1 MRTENRIL
9 WRITAVV
16 TSYCRSVQSPGEGVG
31 TGQPENNKGE
41 DVCESKAGTRVEG
54 RPAGR
59 GGAVW
64 RLLRAGQLLVPGGRV
79 GTGVATLGSG
89 ARRLAGNSRDGTQS
103 HIAGKWEGL
112 GGSGR
117 GLEGVGGAWREREW
131 TGGQSPQQQST
142 RVLQLRITQ
151 VTPVRVRRR
160 GTERLETLR
169 KESETRKRNKSVRNT
184 QEGTESKVI

>member
-16 TSYCRSVQSPGEGVG
+16 NSYSRSVQSPGAGVG

-79 GTGVATLGSG
+79 GPEGWRGTAGMGPRATSP
-89 ARRLAGNSRDGTQS
+89 A
-103 HIAGKWEGL
+103 
-112 GGSGR
+112 SGR
-117 GLEGVGGAWREREW
+117 GLEGAGVDRGAK
-131 TGGQSPQQQST
+131 ST
-142 RVLQLRITQ
+142 TAVNQGAPAQDHT
-151 VTPVRVRRR
+151 
-160 GTERLETLR
+160 
-169 KESETRKRNKSVRNT
+169 SDTR
-184 QEGTESKVI
+184 

>member
-1 MRTENRIL
+1 ME
-9 WRITAVV
+9 A
-16 TSYCRSVQSPGEGVG
+16 SEGG
-31 TGQPENNKGE
+31 PAAGAWWPSGDRRGDLRKWGQ
-41 DVCESKAGTRVEG
+41 KAGGEQQG
-54 RPAGR
+54 RDPEPHR
-59 GGAVW
+59 RQVGGAW
-64 RLLRAGQLLVPGGRV
+64 RER
-79 GTGVATLGSG
+79 
-89 ARRLAGNSRDGTQS
+89 
-103 HIAGKWEGL
+103 EGP

>member
-1 MRTENRIL
+1 MAE
-9 WRITAVV
+9 W
-16 TSYCRSVQSPGEGVG
+16 
-31 TGQPENNKGE
+31 GQ
-41 DVCESKAGTRVEG
+41 KAGGEQQG
-54 RPAGR
+54 RDPEPHR
-59 GGAVW
+59 RQVGGAW
-64 RLLRAGQLLVPGGRV
+64 RER
-79 GTGVATLGSG
+79 
-89 ARRLAGNSRDGTQS
+89 
-103 HIAGKWEGL
+103 EGP
-112 GGSGR
+112 GGSGS